1 MTKEEQ
7 IAIEPKKYY
16 PNDVNCY
23 DALLHEVEL
32 VDKHPSDVWHDKSE
46 EPKGDNW
53 KILCLT
59 DYNECWVDSSSNALF
74 IYNTWHEYV
83 DIEAVKMWAYLNDL
97 LPKGHKV

>member
-1 MTKEEQ
+1 MTREEQ
-7 IAIEPKKYY
+7 KAIEAKKCY
-16 PNDVNCY
+16 PDDINCY
-23 DALLHEVEL
+23 YAFLDGSYWS
-32 VDKHPSDVWHDKSE
+32 DKHPNNVWHDKSE

-59 DYNECWVDSSSNALF
+59 DYNECWVDSSNNALF

-97 LPKGHKV
+97 LLKGYKV

>member
-1 MTKEEQ
+1 MTREEQ
-7 IAIEPKKYY
+7 KAIEAKKCY
-16 PNDVNCY
+16 PDDINCY
-23 DALLHEVEL
+23 YAFLDGSYWS
-32 VDKHPSDVWHDKSE
+32 DKHPNNVWHDKSE

-59 DYNECWVDSSSNALF
+59 DYNECWVDSNNNALF

-97 LPKGHKV
+97 LPKGYTV